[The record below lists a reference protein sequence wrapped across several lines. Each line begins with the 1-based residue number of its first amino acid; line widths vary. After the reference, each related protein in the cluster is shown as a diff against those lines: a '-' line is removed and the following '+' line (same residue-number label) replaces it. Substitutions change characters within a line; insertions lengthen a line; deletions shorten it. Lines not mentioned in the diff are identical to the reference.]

1 MPSIVCTQSTT
12 LLSTR
17 ELCTCLKT
25 RAQTFHMKC
34 TVAEKDKR
42 RAGGKLRRIRATT
55 MACRGNNYGMSG
67 QQLRRVGANYGVSG
81 QITACWGKLRRVGA
95 NYGVSGQIT
104 SCRGNNYVVSR
115 QITSCR
121 GNLRL
126 VEANY
131 GMSGTNYV
139 VSRQITSCRG
149 KLRRVGANYVV
160 SGQITTCRGKLRRVG
175 AIYGVIHAHKL
186 LMTVV
191 APCIHDYVGIY
202 WKNEEKSTPLF
213 S

>member
-1 MPSIVCTQSTT
+1 MYMSEDTGLDVSHEVYGGREGQTVCW
-12 LLSTR
+12 
-17 ELCTCLKT
+17 
-25 RAQTFHMKC
+25 
-34 TVAEKDKR
+34 
-42 RAGGKLRRIRATT
+42 GKNYVVSGQQLWHVGATIT
-55 MACRGNNYGMSG
+55 ACRGN
-67 QQLRRVGANYGVSG
+67 NYGVSG
-81 QITACWGKLRRVGA
+81 QITACRGKLRRVWA

-104 SCRGNNYVVSR
+104 LCRGNNYVVSR

-131 GMSGTNYV
+131 GMSGTTCV
-139 VSRQITSCRG
+139 VSGQITSCRG
-149 KLRRVGANYVV
+149 KLRRVEAN
-160 SGQITTCRGKLRRVG
+160 
-175 AIYGVIHAHKL
+175 YGVIHAHKL
-186 LMTVV
+186 FMTVV